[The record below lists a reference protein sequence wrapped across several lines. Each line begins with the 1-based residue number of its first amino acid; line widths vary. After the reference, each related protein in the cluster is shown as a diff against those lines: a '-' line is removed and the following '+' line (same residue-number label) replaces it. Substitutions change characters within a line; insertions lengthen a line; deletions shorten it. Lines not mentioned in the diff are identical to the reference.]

1 MDMLTDMAPVIA
13 LLVSIVV
20 YSKLQARRRRKQTK
34 RAPTTGYEQSAGA
47 DADLMLGGV
56 AATGQHD
63 EALISSAERQLSGN
77 VGPLDKIKA
86 LLPYSRK
93 ADAVHKVR

>member
-1 MDMLTDMAPVIA
+1 MDMITDMAPVIA

-56 AATGQHD
+56 AVTGQHN
-63 EALISSAERQLSGN
+63 EAHNGSAERQLSGN
-77 VGPLDKIKA
+77 VGPLNRIKA
-86 LLPYSRK
+86 LPPYSRK
-93 ADAVHKVR
+93 ESAVHKLR

>member
-1 MDMLTDMAPVIA
+1 MDMVTDVGPVIA

-20 YSKLQARRRRKQTK
+20 YSKLQASKRQKQSMG
-34 RAPTTGYEQSAGA
+34 APATGLKQSAGA
-47 DADLMLGGV
+47 DADLMLGGL

-63 EALISSAERQLSGN
+63 EALSSSAERQLSGN

-86 LLPYSRK
+86 LLSYSRK
-93 ADAVHKVR
+93 ESAVHKLR

>member
-1 MDMLTDMAPVIA
+1 MDMITDMAPVIA

-20 YSKLQARRRRKQTK
+20 YSKLQASRRQKQTEE
-34 RAPTTGYEQSAGA
+34 APATGYKQSAGA
-47 DADLMLGGV
+47 DADLLLGGV
-56 AATGQHD
+56 AAIGRHD
-63 EALISSAERQLSGN
+63 EALNGSAECQLSGT

-93 ADAVHKVR
+93 ENAVHRLR